1 MKRTKFSMSKVI
13 KGPWPDSGI
22 KVSDVD
28 GVRLIE
34 ELAFADHLTEGIMVQ
49 LIQTMKEN
57 GIDVAEQE
65 FLADIGFLIETVK
78 GVIYRSLGH
87 KHPLQ
92 NIMNN
97 VIQVNEMK
105 DDEEMKFDTVFD
117 MELVENMNDF
127 ITAKLEDDD
136 GPEISLTIF
145 SIYTRNIRTTEIS

>member
-136 GPEISLTIF
+136 GPEIS
-145 SIYTRNIRTTEIS
+145 

>member
-28 GVRLIE
+28 GVKLIE
-34 ELAFADHLTEGIMVQ
+34 EMAFADHLTEGIMVQ

-57 GIDVAEQE
+57 GIDVGEPN
-65 FLADIGFLIETVK
+65 FLADIGFVIETVK

-87 KHPLQ
+87 SHPLQ

-97 VIQVNEMK
+97 IIQVNEFK
-105 DDEEMKFDTVFD
+105 DDDEPKFDTVFN

-127 ITAKLEDDD
+127 IIAKLEDED
-136 GPEISLTIF
+136 GPEIS
-145 SIYTRNIRTTEIS
+145 

>member
-1 MKRTKFSMSKVI
+1 MSKVI

-136 GPEISLTIF
+136 GPEIS
-145 SIYTRNIRTTEIS
+145 

>member
-1 MKRTKFSMSKVI
+1 MSKVI

-28 GVRLIE
+28 GVKLIE
-34 ELAFADHLTEGIMVQ
+34 EMAFADHLTEGIMVQ

-57 GIDVAEQE
+57 GIDVGEPN
-65 FLADIGFLIETVK
+65 FLADIGFVIETVK

-136 GPEISLTIF
+136 GPEIS
-145 SIYTRNIRTTEIS
+145 